1 MVKPRE
7 EPCLSFSYPFR
18 RQLCVGE
25 VLRGAERIP
34 YELGLRDGSMVMS
47 RMIKYGREDL
57 MFYVVYDARGVPITW
72 VNRRLQPPRQTSE
85 REVLEWIRGR
95 IRTLRSFPGESRF
108 MDLSHVYV
116 LALKRYDRDAV
127 VVSDVFE
134 MEGWS

>member
-1 MVKPRE
+1 
-7 EPCLSFSYPFR
+7 
-18 RQLCVGE
+18 VGE

-95 IRTLRSFPGESRF
+95 IKTLRSFPGESRF
-108 MDLSHVYV
+108 TDLSHVYV